1 MKRLTLLVAVIATA
15 LLGLNAQNAIE
26 SALRRAQ
33 QQQQQQR
40 NDFTPEMKLRYAERI
55 IENFYVDDVDSVA
68 AERMVQDAIIAM
80 LKNLDPHS
88 TYSDPD
94 ETRELTTPLEG
105 NFSGIG
111 IQFNML
117 NDTLFVIQTT
127 PGGPCEKVGVLP
139 GDRILSANDTIISG
153 RKLQNADII
162 KTLRGPKGTRVD
174 LKVMR
179 RGEPEPL
186 TFSLVR
192 DDIPMYSV
200 DASFMA
206 DPTTGYVRITRF
218 AQDTDREL
226 AEAIDKLKKQGMKN
240 IIIDLEDN
248 GGGYL
253 GAATSIA
260 NMFLPKGAPIVY
272 TESPRQGS
280 NYFNADKNG
289 RFLDGRVVIM
299 VNQYSASASEIL
311 SGAIQDN
318 DRGLIVGRRTFGK
331 GLVQRPFPFPDGSM
345 IRLTVSRYH
354 TPSGRCIQRPYDSG
368 DPEEYNMDFVRRYE
382 HGEFMSAD
390 SIQFA
395 DSLRYE
401 TLHNRRPVYGGGGIM
416 PDLFVPVDTTGYSA
430 YYRDLVAR
438 GVINSFAISY
448 VDDNREKLK
457 KEYPTEQAFLDRFEV
472 TPGMIDDLVK
482 LAQSREI
489 EPNPEALET
498 SRNTIEVI
506 LKGIIGRDLFEQST
520 YYRAVYPVLNP
531 EYRAAL
537 DLINDTKQYNELLK
551 GKK

>member
-1 MKRLTLLVAVIATA
+1 MKQLTLVAVMITA
-15 LLGLNAQNAIE
+15 IFSNL
-26 SALRRAQ
+26 SARHLE
-33 QQQQQQR
+33 
-40 NDFTPEMKLRYAERI
+40 FTPDMKLRYAERI
-55 IENFYVDDVDSVA
+55 IENYYVDEIDSTA
-68 AERMVQDAIIAM
+68 TSRMVQDAIVAM

-127 PGGPCEKVGVLP
+127 PGGPSEKVGILP
-139 GDRILSANDTIISG
+139 GDRILLANDSIISG
-153 RKLQNADII
+153 CKRPNSEILKI
-162 KTLRGPKGTRVD
+162 LRGPKGSRVD
-174 LKVMR
+174 LRVAR

-186 TFSLVR
+186 LFSVIR
-192 DDIPMYSV
+192 DDIPVHSV

-206 DPTTGYVRITRF
+206 DPQTGYVRITRF

-226 AEAIDKLKKQGMKN
+226 AEALIKLKKQGMKN
-240 IIIDLEDN
+240 LIIDLEDN

-260 NMFLPKGAPIVY
+260 NMFLPKGSPIVY
-272 TESPRQGS
+272 TESPRQNS
-280 NYFNADKNG
+280 NHFNAEKNG
-289 RFLDGRVVIM
+289 IFLNGRIVIM

-354 TPSGRCIQRPYDSG
+354 TPSGRCIQRPYNSG
-368 DPEEYNMDFVRRYE
+368 DPDDYNRDFARRYE
-382 HGEFMSAD
+382 HGEYMSAD
-390 SIQFA
+390 SIHFD

-401 TLHNRRPVYGGGGIM
+401 TLKNHRPVYGGGGIM
-416 PDLFVPVDTTGYSA
+416 PDLFVPVDTTGYST

-438 GVINSFAISY
+438 GIINSYAITY
-448 VDDNREKLK
+448 VDDNRQRLK
-457 KEYPTEQAFLDRFEV
+457 KEYPTEQSFIDSFTV
-472 TPGMIDDLVK
+472 TPEMIDNLVA
-482 LAQSREI
+482 LAKSREI
-489 EPNPEALET
+489 APNPEALET
-498 SRNTIEVI
+498 SRTII
-506 LKGIIGRDLFEQST
+506 TTIIKGMIGRDLFEQST
-520 YYRAVYPVLNP
+520 YYRIVYPILNP

-537 DLINDTKQYNELLK
+537 DLINDTKKYDDLLK
-551 GKK
+551 GVKEVNSKQ